1 MADSNAA
8 SASLRLNIDRST
20 NDLDRARPS
29 AIADDLR
36 RALEAVAID
45 ATEEVRV
52 ISAVLAALGLDADV
66 LLDLEAASAIEF
78 VDDRIALAKGS
89 QRTAIVA
96 AMTPADRR
104 SLHRAF
110 AGVLSEPRYRVL
122 TAEHLAS
129 SAVGP
134 DAEASAAFAALAA
147 EATERGGAA
156 MAGELFTRAG
166 GFAATAQERAQL
178 LYHAGDGFWNAG
190 QYDDARAAFDA
201 ATNGTTE
208 PLLRADI
215 AWQLGQL
222 EMYQR
227 GPRYSRDLF
236 VAAAEAVEPYDIDRA
251 AILLVHA
258 ASTALM
264 TSDIVGSLPIAR
276 RACVLAESGNGSSA
290 LPASLMFAFLC
301 MHHGDV
307 EEFDRRFPEIQQVA
321 DVLKDS
327 DIAEADLF
335 LQLVGM
341 VHVYTE
347 QWDTGR
353 VYLNAVAHRAGRR
366 ARFATTALA
375 RATLAELCWRSG
387 RWDEAW
393 ALATS
398 DVVTEVRLTGAR
410 IWLTAFTAH
419 LDAGFGREED
429 CRARAAAALAESEP
443 MIIDTASMWAN
454 YSLGLLELG
463 LGHSAEAAAH
473 LDLVDAMVTAY
484 EWVEPGGLWW
494 QADHVEALA
503 RSGRRRE
510 AARALSRFE
519 AAAAISDRAWPSA
532 MAARCRAL
540 MALTTEEAE
549 QWFATALAHHER
561 LTAPFELAR
570 TLFCRAERRAVT
582 KAGLDVTG
590 DLAEATA
597 IFDALGA
604 TSWSDRCGEMREALS
619 SNPEALLSPAELR
632 IVHAVVA
639 GLSNREVAASLFI
652 SEKTVEFHLY
662 KVYRKLGVHSR
673 TQLSRLLSSP
683 SV

>member
-1 MADSNAA
+1 M
-8 SASLRLNIDRST
+8 
-20 NDLDRARPS
+20 
-29 AIADDLR
+29 
-36 RALEAVAID
+36 D

-52 ISAVLAALGLDADV
+52 VCSVLAVLGVDAEG
-66 LLDLEAASAIEF
+66 LLDLEEAGTVEF
-78 VDDRIALAKGS
+78 TDDRIVLAEGS
-89 QRTAIVA
+89 KRAAIVA
-96 AMTPADRR
+96 AMTPSERR
-104 SLHRAF
+104 ALHRAF
-110 AGVLSEPRYRVL
+110 AGVLGEPRYRVL
-122 TAEHLAS
+122 RAEHLAS
-129 SAVGP
+129 SAIGP
-134 DAEASAAFAALAA
+134 DPEASAAFAELAG
-147 EATERGGAA
+147 EATELGGAA
-156 MAGELFTRAG
+156 MAGELFIRAG
-166 GFAATAQERAQL
+166 GFAATPEERAQL

-201 ATNGTTE
+201 ARIGTSE

-236 VAAAEAVEPYDIDRA
+236 VAAAEAVEPYDLDRA

-264 TSDIVGSLPIAR
+264 TSDIVESIPIAR
-276 RACVLAESGNGSSA
+276 RACVLAERGNGSSA

-301 MHHGDV
+301 MHHGDI

-347 QWDTGR
+347 QWETGR

-398 DVVTEVRLTGAR
+398 DVVTEVTLTGAR

-419 LDAGFGREED
+419 LDAGFGRADD

-443 MIIDTASMWAN
+443 MGLDTATLWAH

-463 LGHSAEAAAH
+463 LGHPEKAAAH

-484 EWVEPGGLWW
+484 EWVDPGGLWW
-494 QADHVEALA
+494 QADHVEALVRA
-503 RSGRRRE
+503 GRRHE
-510 AARALSRFE
+510 ATRALSRFE
-519 AAAAISDRAWPSA
+519 SGAIVSNRAWASA
-532 MAARCRAL
+532 TTARCRAL
-540 MALTTEEAE
+540 MAASAEESE
-549 QWFATALAHHER
+549 QWFATALRHHER

-570 TLFCRAERRAVT
+570 TLLCRAERRAT
-582 KAGLDVTG
+582 SRSALIATT
-590 DLAEATA
+590 DLAEAIA

-604 TSWSDRCGEMREALS
+604 VSWSARCAELRESLS
-619 SNPEALLSPAELR
+619 AVTDGGPDALLSPAELR
-632 IVHAVVA
+632 IARAVVA
-639 GLSNREVAASLFI
+639 GMSNREVAALLFI
-652 SEKTVEFHLY
+652 SEKTVEFHLHN
-662 KVYRKLGVHSR
+662 VYRKLGIHSR
-673 TQLSRLLSSP
+673 TQLSLQFSP
-683 SV
+683 SA